1 MLTLLKLFHIV
12 WDAIGIVSFGFVG
25 LLFILYLDEY
35 FSILLKKKLKKKRE
49 GEEKNERRY
58 YKKSNGRD
66 MED

>member
-1 MLTLLKLFHIV
+1 MLTLLKAFHIV

-25 LLFILYLDEY
+25 LFFILFLDEY
-35 FSILLKKKLKKKRE
+35 FSTLLKKKLKKRRE
-49 GEEKNERRY
+49 MEEKNEREY